1 MYDDTERE
9 GDLRVEAQTRS
20 VDTFLAGKRPPKDSI
35 ATAHVVYHLREGSEG
50 QLRIAR
56 KIRKELKLKPD
67 VSITHTSA
75 ISFPRV
81 SLDGPDEKIL
91 EDNPFSL
98 YMESEITT
106 TASATKPQLNEVR
119 ATAMKGLQ
127 ASKQQLFPDIYND
140 GATDI
145 VSIHSDQKITGR
157 VGVEDASRN
166 FKKLAQRLSL
176 ASSDV
181 QSTQSINFF
190 RCRCG
195 FEEEIADWELD
206 QHIIRCDS
214 LGGDDCARWSHAAC
228 QPDGWTHF
236 ITPEEKFYC
245 PSCEAIEADPSQ
257 W

>member
-206 QHIIRCDS
+206 QYIIRCDS

-228 QPDGWTHF
+228 QPDG
-236 ITPEEKFYC
+236 
-245 PSCEAIEADPSQ
+245 
-257 W
+257 